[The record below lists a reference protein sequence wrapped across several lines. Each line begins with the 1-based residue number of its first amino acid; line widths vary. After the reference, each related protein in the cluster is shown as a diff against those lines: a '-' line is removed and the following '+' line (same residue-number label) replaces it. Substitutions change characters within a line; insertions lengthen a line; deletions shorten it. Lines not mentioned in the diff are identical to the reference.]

1 MKINVCYIISSLSN
15 EGPTNVLYNII
26 KYMDFDRFRVSLV
39 TMIPEKENSRWEDF
53 QRLNI
58 RIVPLSSEKA
68 LNPIAMF
75 MRLREVIKGLNPDIL
90 HTHCARSMFLVP
102 FLSSRYKKVETVHI
116 YPGIQQEVKFGKWKG
131 KLVNALSHF
140 FTMRMDLPI
149 ACSESVAQ
157 SYWENWHF
165 RMMAIP
171 NGCSLPVWTGDEE
184 RRKLIRNQIG
194 LREDVRYFLFI
205 GRFSREKNP
214 DRIVQAFEAMND
226 PGTGVILLGEG
237 ALYEELKHHETD
249 RILLP
254 GFKPNVHDY
263 VLASDYYI
271 SASDTEGLANT
282 LLESMSVGLPCVL
295 SDIPSHHEVV
305 DKAERPMAFLYD
317 QHDLSAMTKAIRD
330 VLQLDRANTGAYIRS
345 LYAKYY
351 TAERMSQSYQ
361 KAYIRLIESNIKKT
375 EKES

>member
-1 MKINVCYIISSLSN
+1 
-15 EGPTNVLYNII
+15 
-26 KYMDFDRFRVSLV
+26 
-39 TMIPEKENSRWEDF
+39 
-53 QRLNI
+53 
-58 RIVPLSSEKA
+58 
-68 LNPIAMF
+68 
-75 MRLREVIKGLNPDIL
+75 
-90 HTHCARSMFLVP
+90 
-102 FLSSRYKKVETVHI
+102 
-116 YPGIQQEVKFGKWKG
+116 
-131 KLVNALSHF
+131 
-140 FTMRMDLPI
+140 MRMDLPI

-226 PGTGVILLGEG
+226 PGIGVILLGEG

-361 KAYIRLIESNIKKT
+361 KAYIRLIESNIKKL
-375 EKES
+375 KKNHDYRIHRSISYPRG

>member
-305 DKAERPMAFLYD
+305 DKAERPMTFLYD

>member
-351 TAERMSQSYQ
+351 TAERMSKSYQ

>member
-237 ALYEELKHHETD
+237 ALYEELEHHETD

>member
-317 QHDLSAMTKAIRD
+317 QHDLSAMIKAIRD

-351 TAERMSQSYQ
+351 TAERMSKSYQ